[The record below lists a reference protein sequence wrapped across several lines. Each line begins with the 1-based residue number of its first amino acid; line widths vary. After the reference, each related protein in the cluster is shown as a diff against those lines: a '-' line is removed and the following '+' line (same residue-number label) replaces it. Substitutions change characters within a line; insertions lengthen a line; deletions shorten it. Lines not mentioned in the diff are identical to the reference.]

1 MESNEILFSSS
12 STYTQTLQYLY
23 DRLPVFH
30 QIGGAAYKPGLD
42 NSIQLMNALNNPQLK
57 YKTIHVGGTNG
68 KGSVS
73 HFLAAILQKSGY
85 KVGLYTSPHLVDF
98 RERIRVNGQ
107 MIDKEYVVKFVEE
120 NNASFE
126 TIQPSFF
133 EATMAM
139 AFNYFADCEV
149 DVAVIEVGLGGR
161 LDSTNII
168 SPELSIITNISF
180 DHVEFLGDTIEKIAI
195 EKAGI
200 IKKNIPVVIG
210 ETTPESKTVFEQ
222 IAAISKSN
230 IYFAENEI
238 NIKCI
243 ETSNLKMK
251 VSVNELTNYM
261 VGLTGTYQ
269 LKNIATV
276 IKSIEILQ
284 EFGFIISENNIAT
297 GLENVIELTGFMGR
311 WQCFGSKPSIFVDT
325 AHNFAGIS
333 ELVNHINA
341 LNFNKIH
348 LVFGMVKDKDI
359 SQILQILPQNATYY
373 FTNANIARALPATN
387 LREKANAL
395 GLIGKAY
402 DSVQQAITTVLKAA
416 QTDDFVLI
424 FGSNFVVG
432 EAIIALK
439 TIG

>member
-1 MESNEILFSSS
+1 MNYNE
-12 STYTQTLQYLY
+12 TLQYLY

-30 QIGGAAYKPGLD
+30 FSGANAYKPGLE
-42 NSIQLMNALNNPQLK
+42 NTIRLMDTLNHPYRK
-57 YKTIHVGGTNG
+57 YKTIHVAGTNG

-73 HFLAAILQKSGY
+73 HFLSAILQSAGY

-180 DHVEFLGDTIEKIAI
+180 DHVEFLGDTIEKIAT

-200 IKKNIPVVIG
+200 IKNNIPVVIG

-222 IAAISKSN
+222 IAAISNSY
-230 IYFAENEI
+230 IYLAENEI
-238 NIKCI
+238 NIKSI
-243 ETSNLKMK
+243 ETTNLKMK
-251 VSVNELTNYM
+251 VLVNDLTNYM

-276 IKSIEILQ
+276 LKSIEILQ
-284 EFGFIISENNIAT
+284 KLGYRISENNIAT
-297 GLENVIELTGFMGR
+297 GLENVIDLTGFMGR
-311 WQCFGSKPSIFVDT
+311 WQCFGTEPSIFVDT

-333 ELVNHINA
+333 ELVNHINS
-341 LNFNKIH
+341 LVFNKLH
-348 LVFGMVKDKDI
+348 LVFGMVNDKDI
-359 SQILQILPQNATYY
+359 SKILQILPTNAIYY
-373 FTNANIARALPATN
+373 FSNAKIARALPAN
-387 LREKANAL
+387 ELKAKANAV
-395 GLIGKAY
+395 GLMGEAFINVEEAVIGAKMSAN
-402 DSVQQAITTVLKAA
+402 TN
-416 QTDDFVLI
+416 DFILV

-432 EAIIALK
+432 EAIVAIKKANR
-439 TIG
+439 